1 MPAIYTFHRFGADAL
16 RMLPSVLK
24 QPIQRFRRLYN
35 GGLQGADLF
44 FFYNPMMPGAVGSLY
59 SSVDGVTGAEF
70 FEKAARHLKV
80 APSEGGVACLYG
92 LLAHYCLR
100 SQLAPLFRQAIQSSD
115 VCRVELEVELERYLL
130 CLDNKTPAHRQ
141 DVSGCLKMT
150 RGESVT
156 LTSFFPE
163 ATARQGWK
171 ALRSTQRWC
180 RRMTAKKRGFT
191 AFLLNFTKGDFRHQM
206 MPDHANHKCLHLDK
220 AMLECYDR
228 ALEMYPEMAQ
238 RLTLFLKNGT
248 ALGEDFQHSFV

>member
-1 MPAIYTFHRFGADAL
+1 MPAIYTFHRFGTDAL
-16 RMLPSVLK
+16 RMLPGSLK

-44 FFYNPMMPGAVGSLY
+44 FYHNPMTSGSAGSLY
-59 SSVDGVTGAEF
+59 SSLDGLTGEAF
-70 FEKAARHLKV
+70 FTQAARHLK
-80 APSEGGVACLYG
+80 ASPSEGGTACLYG

-100 SQLAPLFRQAIQSSD
+100 SQLAPLFRQAIREHD

-130 CLDNKTPAHRQ
+130 CLDEKTPAHRQ
-141 DVSGCLKMT
+141 DAGTCLKMT

-156 LTSFFPE
+156 LTSFFPG
-163 ATARQGWK
+163 ATPRQGWK
-171 ALRSTQRWC
+171 ALRRATRWC
-180 RRMTAKKRGFT
+180 RRMAAKKRGFT
-191 AFLLNFTKGDFRHQM
+191 AFLLKLTKGNFRHQM

-248 ALGEDFQHSFV
+248 PLGEDFQNPFA